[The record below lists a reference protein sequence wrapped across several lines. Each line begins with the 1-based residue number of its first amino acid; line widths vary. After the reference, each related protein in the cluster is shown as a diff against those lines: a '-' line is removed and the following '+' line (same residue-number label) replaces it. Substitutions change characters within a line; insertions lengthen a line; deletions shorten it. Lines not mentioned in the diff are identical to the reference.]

1 VIEFGSMNPLI
12 WLGLL
17 AVGFAGGLLYFLGLW
32 WTLERLPSGGS
43 WTGRIM
49 VSFLVRVSVV
59 LVVFYFFMEGSWQR
73 VFVMTLGFISA
84 RLLIVRR
91 IRRMPIQDVVEESA

>member
-1 VIEFGSMNPLI
+1 MIEFGSMNPLI

-17 AVGFAGGLLYFLGLW
+17 AVGFATGLLYFLGLW
-32 WTLERLPSGGS
+32 WTLEKLPAAGG

-59 LVVFYFFMEGSWQR
+59 LAVFYFLMAGSWQR
-73 VFVMTLGFISA
+73 LFIMTLGFISA
-84 RLLIVRR
+84 RFLMVRR
-91 IRRMPIQDVVEESA
+91 IRRMEPQDALEESA